1 MSAPRHTGR
10 GAGFSM
16 VELMVALVIGM
27 LALMFATRIVLTGEQ
42 NKQASLGGSDA
53 MQNGMLA
60 MFSISSDISQAGF
73 GLNDPIIV
81 GCNTVFTDSSGYQ
94 LAEVTR
100 GGAPIRPLASAVI
113 VSNGALP
120 DSVSLYSGTSLT
132 GTGMLQVNQYAGG
145 GQINVSSVPF
155 GFAQNDVLVVANNN
169 HNDAT
174 RCAMTQVTSNPA
186 TLPTTPGA
194 QQYLRIDGTGR
205 FTAGN
210 LHGLTF
216 PANNNTRVFNLG
228 PARDLAFHT
237 WSISNGHLKLR
248 STNLTGSLLDPLG
261 STVIDNVVS
270 IKAQYGLDM
279 RPPVNLPS
287 DCTAATP
294 GRFCPADGVIISQW
308 SSTMIDADGNG
319 VAGGHEDYQRIVAL
333 RVAVVARSRSPDK
346 PDATGNCT
354 TTTVAPVVF
363 GTRVPQNVAAVP
375 ITLNVAVAGDPV
387 SWTCYRY
394 RAFET
399 VVPLRNSGFRSN

>member
-1 MSAPRHTGR
+1 MSAPRHTGG
-10 GAGFSM
+10 GAGFSL

-60 MFSISSDISQAGF
+60 MFSISSDAGQAGY
-73 GLNDPIIV
+73 GLNDKIV
-81 GCNTVFTDSSGYQ
+81 TGCNTRFTDSSGFA

-100 GGAPIRPLASAVI
+100 GGTPITPLAAAVI

-120 DSVSLYSGTSLT
+120 DQLSLYSGTSLT
-132 GTGMLQVNQYAGG
+132 GTGMLQVSQYTGG
-145 GQINVSSVPF
+145 GQINVGIVPY
-155 GFAQNDVLVVANNN
+155 GFAQNDVLIVASND
-169 HNDAT
+169 HADAT
-174 RCAMTQVTSNPA
+174 QCAITQITSNPA
-186 TLPTTPGA
+186 ALPASPA

-210 LHGLTF
+210 LFGLSF
-216 PANNNTRVFNLG
+216 PPNNGTRVINLG
-228 PARDLAFHT
+228 PAKDLSFHT
-237 WSISNGHLKLR
+237 WSVENGLLKLR
-248 STNLTGSLLDPLG
+248 STNLVGSSAG
-261 STVIDNVVS
+261 SGATVIDNVVS

-279 RPPVNLPS
+279 RPGVNTPS
-287 DCTAATP
+287 DCTASTT
-294 GRFCPADGVIISQW
+294 GRFCPADGMIISQW

-319 VAGGHEDYQRIVAL
+319 VAGGHEDYQRIAAL
-333 RVAVVARSRSPDK
+333 RLAVVARSRSPEK
-346 PDATGNCT
+346 PDAAGNCT
-354 TTTVAPVVF
+354 TTTVAPTVF

-375 ITLNVAVAGDPV
+375 ITLDVAVAGDPI